1 MKTSEYAVRIYEI
14 LYTAMKAGDG
24 EIKLPHDLSKYV
36 VNEMGC
42 LADDVRQMENCTIPP
57 HVRDMPAPTGV
68 NVVDFAGYKNSNT
81 KKRNVK

>member
-24 EIKLPHDLSKYV
+24 EIKLSHDLSKYV

-57 HVRDMPAPTGV
+57 HVRNMPAPTGE
-68 NVVDFAGYKNSNT
+68 NVISLAGYKNNIRRKGT
-81 KKRNVK
+81 